1 MNGSGPALIKS
12 FLSPALLRAAMGMA
26 VGSRSLCQ
34 HREVSVQ
41 LHRLLENCAF
51 DPEAIA
57 SMGRAFEDA
66 CRVLGFATSDDSLR
80 EQVAKKIIELA
91 QQGERNAERLRE
103 RALDH
108 LRT

>member
-1 MNGSGPALIKS
+1 
-12 FLSPALLRAAMGMA
+12 MGMA
-26 VGSRSLCQ
+26 VGSRPLFQ

-41 LHRLLENCAF
+41 FHRLLENSAF
-51 DPEAIA
+51 DPETIA

-66 CRVLGFATSDDSLR
+66 CRVLGLAASDDTLR
-80 EQVAKKIIELA
+80 ELVAKKIIELA

-108 LRT
+108 LRA